1 MQCRQHSP
9 QACGPSES
17 PLTAGLRLPELQ
29 ALGGEVRRERKA
41 CKEKKEKRV
50 SEREGNRWERDEGG
64 EEGDE

>member
-1 MQCRQHSP
+1 M
-9 QACGPSES
+9 
-17 PLTAGLRLPELQ
+17 TAGLRLPELQ